1 MKALFIL
8 VCVILFFWVM
18 ARIGRKFQDSQWVA
32 TAKYIDIEDSLALP
46 EVTICPVK
54 PFKDHALD
62 VLTNFEGLTYEEAE
76 IIQYLGLNWTVY
88 SREVQSLNKGKCFT
102 AFFNQKVEANVNVE
116 TFNLPKNMDFDIYF
130 HASGIIF
137 QSLYLDFWH
146 NKSFVLGQNVW
157 LNFDQKPKCITK
169 TTLSTNNGAWAKIH
183 LTKQVSQQISS
194 ATESCSDDTAA
205 APETCFEN
213 EITSQLESHLSC
225 RPVTLGFFDLNL
237 GLCNNSADTAYA
249 IQQANAKAL
258 AIDCQR
264 KCTVEKFLVD
274 HVEYLQKESHANPDL
289 IEDNEFQL
297 VLTFDET
304 KVTLMMDFHIYDEL
318 DMVMAVGGI
327 LAFFL
332 GFSLLSVLLDCVD
345 VVYRACGNQDDTKI
359 SVFKRT
365 FRQ

>member
-1 MKALFIL
+1 M
-8 VCVILFFWVM
+8 
-18 ARIGRKFQDSQWVA
+18 
-32 TAKYIDIEDSLALP
+32 
-46 EVTICPVK
+46 
-54 PFKDHALD
+54 
-62 VLTNFEGLTYEEAE
+62 
-76 IIQYLGLNWTVY
+76 
-88 SREVQSLNKGKCFT
+88 
-102 AFFNQKVEANVNVE
+102 
-116 TFNLPKNMDFDIYF
+116 
-130 HASGIIF
+130 
-137 QSLYLDFWH
+137 
-146 NKSFVLGQNVW
+146 
-157 LNFDQKPKCITK
+157 
-169 TTLSTNNGAWAKIH
+169 
-183 LTKQVSQQISS
+183 TKQVSQQISS
-194 ATESCSDDTAA
+194 ATESCSDDTAV

-237 GLCNNSADTAYA
+237 GVCNNSADTAYA

-258 AIDCQR
+258 TIDCQR

-289 IEDNEFQL
+289 IEENEFQL